1 MYAEIPLPAAAS
13 RMSLLAR
20 RSRYT
25 CRSSSTSSR
34 RRESPASRWFCFHID
49 DTIGVNVELR
59 PGQQVTST
67 VRLVRP
73 LGQGGMA
80 AVWLA
85 DHAGLETRVVVKFL
99 SSALSANEE
108 ALARF
113 RHEAAASAQ
122 VKSPHVVQVFDYG
135 VMEGGPP
142 FIVMEYLEGRDLAQ
156 ALDAGPLP
164 PREVLEI
171 VIQVARALTRA
182 HAAGI
187 IHRDIKPENI
197 FLCDGGDGEAFVK
210 LLDFGIAKATHK
222 VVDARTQDGQVVGTP
237 FYMSPEQI
245 VGQTVDLR
253 ADLWALGVVTFEAL
267 TGMRPFEGETVGA
280 ITLAIHSATPKLTTH
295 RPLLPAPIDAW
306 FAKACALQPSARFG
320 GAKEMSQGL
329 AEALGGAPSAPA
341 VIAFRPPMP
350 SVGELAGPASAPAL
364 ASTSLSSTT
373 GIVDVER
380 RQKGRVRRIAMVVG
394 AVLVLVI
401 GGLLTLRSRRGTD
414 DASSRAASTAGPA
427 APADASLPAPVASAS
442 TAASLGLAAIDTAEP
457 TQRPPAKRPR
467 GPAAPRPTAP
477 LKAKPKNTY
486 DDIK

>member
-1 MYAEIPLPAAAS
+1 
-13 RMSLLAR
+13 
-20 RSRYT
+20 
-25 CRSSSTSSR
+25 
-34 RRESPASRWFCFHID
+34 
-49 DTIGVNVELR
+49 
-59 PGQQVTST
+59 VTST
-67 VRLVRP
+67 VRLVKP

-85 DHAGLETRVVVKFL
+85 DHAGLDTRVVVKFL

-113 RHEAAASAQ
+113 RREAAASAQ

-164 PREVLEI
+164 PREVVEI
-171 VIQVARALTRA
+171 VTQVARALTRA

-210 LLDFGIAKATHK
+210 LLDFGIAKATNK
-222 VVDARTQDGQVVGTP
+222 VVDAKTQDGQVVGTP

-245 VGQTVDLR
+245 LGQVVDLR
-253 ADLWALGVVTFEAL
+253 ADLWALGVVAFEAL
-267 TGMRPFEGETVGA
+267 TGKRPFEGETVGA
-280 ITLAIHSATPKLTTH
+280 ITLAIHSATPKITTH
-295 RPLLPAPIDAW
+295 RPQLPAPVDAW
-306 FAKACALQPSARFG
+306 FAKACALEPSARFR
-320 GAKEMSQGL
+320 GAKELSQGL

-350 SVGELAGPASAPAL
+350 SVGDLGGPTSAPAL

-373 GIVDVER
+373 GIAEVER
-380 RQKGRVRRIAMVVG
+380 RQKGRVRLVAGVVG
-394 AVLVLVI
+394 AAVLVLV
-401 GGLLTLRSRRGTD
+401 GGLVVLRLGHPSD
-414 DASSRAASTAGPA
+414 DVASGATAST
-427 APADASLPAPVASAS
+427 SVASAPTMPMTS
-442 TAASLGLAAIDTAEP
+442 ASAGASATPTAGLALVAIDTAEP
-457 TQRPPAKRPR
+457 TQHPTAKRA
-467 GPAAPRPTAP
+467 PAVPRPTGPA
-477 LKAKPKNTY
+477 KGKPKPKSTY

>member
-1 MYAEIPLPAAAS
+1 
-13 RMSLLAR
+13 
-20 RSRYT
+20 
-25 CRSSSTSSR
+25 
-34 RRESPASRWFCFHID
+34 
-49 DTIGVNVELR
+49 
-59 PGQQVTST
+59 VTST
-67 VRLVRP
+67 VRLVKP

-85 DHAGLETRVVVKFL
+85 DHAGLDTRVVVKFL

-113 RHEAAASAQ
+113 RREAAASAQ

-164 PREVLEI
+164 PREVVEI
-171 VIQVARALTRA
+171 VTQVARALTRA

-210 LLDFGIAKATHK
+210 LLDFGIAKATNK
-222 VVDARTQDGQVVGTP
+222 VVDAKTQDGQVVGTP

-245 VGQTVDLR
+245 VGQVVDLR
-253 ADLWALGVVTFEAL
+253 ADLWALGVVAFEAL
-267 TGMRPFEGETVGA
+267 TGKRPFEGETVGA
-280 ITLAIHSATPKLTTH
+280 ITLAIHSATPKVTAH
-295 RPLLPAPIDAW
+295 RPQLPAPVDAW
-306 FAKACALQPSARFG
+306 FAKACALEPSARFG
-320 GAKEMSQGL
+320 GAKELSQGL

-350 SVGELAGPASAPAL
+350 SVGDLGGPTSAPAL

-373 GIVDVER
+373 GIAEVER
-380 RQKGRVRRIAMVVG
+380 RQKGRVRLVAGVLGAAVVL
-394 AVLVLVI
+394 LV
-401 GGLLTLRSRRGTD
+401 GGLVVLRLGHRSD
-414 DASSRAASTAGPA
+414 DGATTASSAPGIAS
-427 APADASLPAPVASAS
+427 APTIPTPSASAS
-442 TAASLGLAAIDTAEP
+442 AAPTAGLALVPIDTAEATQHP
-457 TQRPPAKRPR
+457 TAKRA
-467 GPAAPRPTAP
+467 PAAPRPTAP
-477 LKAKPKNTY
+477 PKGKPKPKSTY